1 MPKLCEQLTWLDK
14 LRDRVKVTDM
24 DERHIRAIRGL
35 LIAADGAKD
44 SMEWMLKKLRGEVE

>member
-14 LRDRVKVTDM
+14 LRDRVKVTDT